1 MSESLLSNAR
11 IVTRDAV
18 IEGSLCIRNGKIH
31 GLDTST
37 FHASTPENLDGDYL
51 LPGLVELHT
60 DNLEK
65 HMHPRPG
72 VLWPSGLSAMLTHDA
87 QLIGSGITTVLD
99 AISCGELMPGSMRNA
114 LFASAISA
122 VTEGRRQGVLRA
134 EHFLHLRCE
143 ISDAKLMELFLPA
156 VDDEAVRL
164 VSVMDHT
171 PGQRQFTN
179 LDKFR
184 EYYQDR
190 AKWTSDADF
199 NASLPQF
206 LEEQKNLHEP
216 RKKDVMAVCRERGL
230 PVASHDDTL
239 VEHVDEAKADGV
251 NISEFPTTLAAARR
265 AREHGLATVL
275 GAPNVVR
282 GKSHSGNVSA
292 SELAAEGLLS
302 ALSSDYVPASLMHAA
317 FMLYDQG
324 LLSLPEAIATVSATP
339 ASLVGLDDRGKIEE
353 GLRADLTRVRLVDGV
368 PVVRAVW
375 SGGKRIQ

>member
-1 MSESLLSNAR
+1 
-11 IVTRDAV
+11 
-18 IEGSLCIRNGKIH
+18 
-31 GLDTST
+31 
-37 FHASTPENLDGDYL
+37 
-51 LPGLVELHT
+51 
-60 DNLEK
+60 
-65 HMHPRPG
+65 
-72 VLWPSGLSAMLTHDA
+72 
-87 QLIGSGITTVLD
+87 
-99 AISCGELMPGSMRNA
+99 
-114 LFASAISA
+114 
-122 VTEGRRQGVLRA
+122 
-134 EHFLHLRCE
+134 
-143 ISDAKLMELFLPA
+143 
-156 VDDEAVRL
+156 
-164 VSVMDHT
+164 
-171 PGQRQFTN
+171 
-179 LDKFR
+179 
-184 EYYQDR
+184 
-190 AKWTSDADF
+190 
-199 NASLPQF
+199 
-206 LEEQKNLHEP
+206 
-216 RKKDVMAVCRERGL
+216 MAVCRERGL